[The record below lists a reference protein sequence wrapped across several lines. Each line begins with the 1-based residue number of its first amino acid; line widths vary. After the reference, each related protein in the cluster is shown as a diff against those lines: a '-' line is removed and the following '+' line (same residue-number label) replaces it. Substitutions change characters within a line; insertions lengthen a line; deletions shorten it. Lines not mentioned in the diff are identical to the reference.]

1 MLRASTTH
9 ACFPRP
15 LSKTWY
21 RRQGSSPCE
30 TPPASLRAPKRAVP
44 LDVVRSHTHS
54 RANANRD
61 LRKCTAAGLSRPPG
75 LPLLWDQ
82 LDAHRWWMR
91 LSCPDCDHV
100 RGVVLDRLV
109 LEDCEVTMER
119 AFQRTRTAVDH
130 WGQSAMQDWCELFG
144 LALAEDGIL
153 PFDFH

>member
-1 MLRASTTH
+1 
-9 ACFPRP
+9 
-15 LSKTWY
+15 
-21 RRQGSSPCE
+21 
-30 TPPASLRAPKRAVP
+30 
-44 LDVVRSHTHS
+44 
-54 RANANRD
+54 
-61 LRKCTAAGLSRPPG
+61 
-75 LPLLWDQ
+75 
-82 LDAHRWWMR
+82 MR

-119 AFQRTRTAVDH
+119 AFQRTRTAADH